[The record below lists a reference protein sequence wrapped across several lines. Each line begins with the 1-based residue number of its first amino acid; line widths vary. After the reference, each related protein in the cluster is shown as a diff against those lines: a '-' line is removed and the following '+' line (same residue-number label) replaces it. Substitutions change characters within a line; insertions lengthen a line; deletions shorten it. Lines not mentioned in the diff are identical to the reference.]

1 MENLYANVPRDLTRV
16 KSKIFLNLTRRQLLC
31 FGGAILI
38 GLPLF
43 FFVRRRAGTT
53 AGSFVMIAV
62 MLPFFFLA
70 MYERNGY
77 PAETVARHFVRARVR
92 RPGKRIYRTDNVYA
106 AAERAAFVRKEVN
119 RIVSVSQKKEGRNHG
134 REKKPDGG
142 RRSERLRGKKP
153 GKDGIRRKYG
163 RAGRP

>member
-16 KSKIFLNLTRRQLLC
+16 KSKVFLNLTRRQLLC
-31 FGGAILI
+31 FGAAILI

-43 FFVRRRAGTT
+43 FFVRKGAGTT

-77 PAETVARHFVRARVR
+77 PAEVVMRHFVSARFG
-92 RPGKRIYRTDNVYA
+92 RPKKRIYQTDNVYA
-106 AAERAAFVRKEVN
+106 AAERAARVRKEVN
-119 RIVSVSQKKEGRNHG
+119 RIVTVSQEEGGKNR
-134 REKKPDGG
+134 
-142 RRSERLRGKKP
+142 RGKQNRNGQK
-153 GKDGIRRKYG
+153 GRQTCQTGRKK
-163 RAGRP
+163 RKKA

>member
-106 AAERAAFVRKEVN
+106 AAERAAYVRKEVN
-119 RIVSVSQKKEGRNHG
+119 RIVTVSQKESGKYGKKRKGR
-134 REKKPDGG
+134 GG
-142 RRSERLRGKKP
+142 RKK
-153 GKDGIRRKYG
+153 RH
-163 RAGRP
+163 AGQA